1 MGGSRACRVRGHA
14 LETLT
19 QTAAQAAYRLIVASA
34 TRINE
39 QSRGCVCLLPV
50 CQCCYDAPIA
60 TPFTSAFM
68 GRLRLKT
75 KLVLAITGMVFVLVG
90 LFSYVYVS
98 HRLRQST
105 TEAYTRADFV
115 AKEIEDSARKAT
127 QVDLRK
133 LEVDVDNPVL
143 VQAALERRLQEDDG
157 LNTLLQS
164 ILAYSYTIYDAGITD
179 VEGRAIVHTDT
190 SLVGSR
196 LERRDD
202 YSDLL
207 SANFFRQ
214 LQLIYGPPHV
224 YDLYVPIK
232 RGVDQRF
239 GFIRV
244 GISTVFLKNEL
255 TPQLNRALTYSAVA
269 ILLSLALA
277 AVVSNIVLR
286 PLAAIG
292 RRLDQ
297 MTAEV
302 PDSQPLPDLRR
313 VDEFGLVNTK
323 IDRLGRQIRD
333 VKEVFTTLKGNVDQ
347 VMGSLQEGV
356 MLFTSENYVVLVS
369 ASAERFL
376 GRSRDETLGKSVEEI
391 FTDANKLGRI
401 VLDAFALHQGIPQR
415 EIELEDGRRAQIAL
429 EFISEPGQRIGA
441 LLKMRDAES
450 VRRLEDELEISQ
462 RMAAIGRLT
471 SGVAHEV
478 KNPINAI
485 VVHLELLREKMRT
498 PDGDSGRHMDIIG
511 NEIHRLD
518 RVVKTLADF
527 NRPIEPRFISL
538 DLRRLV
544 EDVTLLAA
552 PDAERNGV
560 KIESDPGMVS
570 LPVKADSDLLK
581 QALLNVVLNGVQSM
595 ESGGTLALAAR
606 SDESSATIEVRD
618 QGKGI
623 APEIRDKV
631 FNLFFTTK
639 QHGTGIGLA
648 MSYRVMQM
656 HGGSLSFDSAVGK
669 GTVFR
674 LTLPLAARQA
684 DENKEVMKTT

>member
-1 MGGSRACRVRGHA
+1 
-14 LETLT
+14 
-19 QTAAQAAYRLIVASA
+19 
-34 TRINE
+34 
-39 QSRGCVCLLPV
+39 
-50 CQCCYDAPIA
+50 
-60 TPFTSAFM
+60 M

-75 KLVLAITGMVFVLVG
+75 KLVLAITGMVFALVG

-105 TEAYTRADFV
+105 TEAYTRGDFV

-133 LEVDVDNPVL
+133 LEVDLDNPVL

-196 LERRDD
+196 LERRDN
-202 YSDLL
+202 YSALL

-286 PLAAIG
+286 PLEAIG

-415 EIELEDGRRAQIAL
+415 EIELENGRRIQLAL

-674 LTLPLAARQA
+674 LTLPLATRQA
-684 DENKEVMKTT
+684 NENKEVMKTT

>member
-1 MGGSRACRVRGHA
+1 
-14 LETLT
+14 
-19 QTAAQAAYRLIVASA
+19 
-34 TRINE
+34 
-39 QSRGCVCLLPV
+39 
-50 CQCCYDAPIA
+50 
-60 TPFTSAFM
+60 M

-105 TEAYTRADFV
+105 TEAYTRGDFV

-133 LEVDVDNPVL
+133 LEVDLDNPVL

-196 LERRDD
+196 LERRDN
-202 YSDLL
+202 YSALL

-333 VKEVFTTLKGNVDQ
+333 VKEVFTTLKGDVDQ

-415 EIELEDGRRAQIAL
+415 EIELENGRRIQLAL

-560 KIESDPGMVS
+560 KIESDPGMEA

-674 LTLPLAARQA
+674 LTLPLATRQA
-684 DENKEVMKTT
+684 NENKEVMKTT

>member
-1 MGGSRACRVRGHA
+1 
-14 LETLT
+14 
-19 QTAAQAAYRLIVASA
+19 
-34 TRINE
+34 
-39 QSRGCVCLLPV
+39 
-50 CQCCYDAPIA
+50 
-60 TPFTSAFM
+60 M

-75 KLVLAITGMVFVLVG
+75 KLVLAITGMVFALVG

-133 LEVDVDNPVL
+133 LEVDLDNPVL

-196 LERRDD
+196 LERRDN
-202 YSDLL
+202 YSALL

-415 EIELEDGRRAQIAL
+415 EIELENGRRIQLAL

-674 LTLPLAARQA
+674 LTLPLATRQA
-684 DENKEVMKTT
+684 NENKEVMKTT

>member
-1 MGGSRACRVRGHA
+1 
-14 LETLT
+14 
-19 QTAAQAAYRLIVASA
+19 
-34 TRINE
+34 
-39 QSRGCVCLLPV
+39 
-50 CQCCYDAPIA
+50 
-60 TPFTSAFM
+60 M

-75 KLVLAITGMVFVLVG
+75 KLVLAITGMVFALVG

-179 VEGRAIVHTDT
+179 VAGRAVVHTDT
-190 SLVGSR
+190 SLIGSR
-196 LERRDD
+196 LERRDNF
-202 YSDLL
+202 SDLL

-214 LQLIYGPPHV
+214 LQIIYGPPHV
-224 YDLYVPIK
+224 YDVYVPIK
-232 RGVDQRF
+232 RGVGQRF

-286 PLAAIG
+286 PLEAIG

-302 PDSQPLPDLRR
+302 PDSQPQPDLRR

-323 IDRLGRQIRD
+323 IERLGRQIRD

-356 MLFTSENYVVLVS
+356 MLFTNENHVVLVS
-369 ASAERFL
+369 TSAERFL
-376 GRSRDETLGKSVEEI
+376 GRSRDQILGKSVEEI

-485 VVHLELLREKMRT
+485 VVHLELLREKMRA
-498 PDGDSGRHMDIIG
+498 PDDDSGRHMDIIG

-544 EDVTLLAA
+544 VDVTLLAA

-560 KIESDPGMVS
+560 EIESDPGMEA

-595 ESGGTLALAAR
+595 ESGGTLALAAH
-606 SDESSATIEVRD
+606 SDENTATIEVRD

-639 QHGTGIGLA
+639 AKGTGIGLA

-656 HGGSLSFDSAVGK
+656 HGGSLSFDSAVGV

-684 DENKEVMKTT
+684 NENKEVMKVS

>member
-1 MGGSRACRVRGHA
+1 
-14 LETLT
+14 
-19 QTAAQAAYRLIVASA
+19 
-34 TRINE
+34 
-39 QSRGCVCLLPV
+39 
-50 CQCCYDAPIA
+50 
-60 TPFTSAFM
+60 M

-133 LEVDVDNPVL
+133 LEVDLDNPVL

-196 LERRDD
+196 LERRDN
-202 YSDLL
+202 YSALL

-415 EIELEDGRRAQIAL
+415 EIELENGRRIQLAL

-674 LTLPLAARQA
+674 LTLPLATRQA
-684 DENKEVMKTT
+684 NENKEVMKTT

>member
-1 MGGSRACRVRGHA
+1 
-14 LETLT
+14 
-19 QTAAQAAYRLIVASA
+19 
-34 TRINE
+34 
-39 QSRGCVCLLPV
+39 
-50 CQCCYDAPIA
+50 
-60 TPFTSAFM
+60 M

-133 LEVDVDNPVL
+133 LEVDLDNPVL

-196 LERRDD
+196 LERRDN
-202 YSDLL
+202 YSALL

-333 VKEVFTTLKGNVDQ
+333 VKEVFTTLKGDVDQ

-415 EIELEDGRRAQIAL
+415 EIELENGRRIQLAL

-674 LTLPLAARQA
+674 LTLPLATRQA
-684 DENKEVMKTT
+684 NENKEVMKTT

>member
-1 MGGSRACRVRGHA
+1 
-14 LETLT
+14 
-19 QTAAQAAYRLIVASA
+19 
-34 TRINE
+34 
-39 QSRGCVCLLPV
+39 
-50 CQCCYDAPIA
+50 
-60 TPFTSAFM
+60 M

-105 TEAYTRADFV
+105 TEAYTRGDFV

-133 LEVDVDNPVL
+133 LEVDLNNPVL

-196 LERRDD
+196 LERRDN
-202 YSDLL
+202 YSALL

-333 VKEVFTTLKGNVDQ
+333 VKEVFTTLKGDVDQ

-415 EIELEDGRRAQIAL
+415 EIELENGRRIQLAL

-674 LTLPLAARQA
+674 LTLPLATRQA
-684 DENKEVMKTT
+684 NENKEVMKTT

>member
-1 MGGSRACRVRGHA
+1 
-14 LETLT
+14 
-19 QTAAQAAYRLIVASA
+19 
-34 TRINE
+34 
-39 QSRGCVCLLPV
+39 
-50 CQCCYDAPIA
+50 
-60 TPFTSAFM
+60 M

-133 LEVDVDNPVL
+133 LEVDLDNPVL

-196 LERRDD
+196 LERRDN
-202 YSDLL
+202 YSALL

-239 GFIRV
+239 VFIRV

-415 EIELEDGRRAQIAL
+415 EIELENGRRIQLAL

-462 RMAAIGRLT
+462 RMAAVGRLT

-674 LTLPLAARQA
+674 LTLPLATRQA
-684 DENKEVMKTT
+684 NENKEVMKTT

>member
-1 MGGSRACRVRGHA
+1 
-14 LETLT
+14 
-19 QTAAQAAYRLIVASA
+19 
-34 TRINE
+34 
-39 QSRGCVCLLPV
+39 
-50 CQCCYDAPIA
+50 
-60 TPFTSAFM
+60 M

-115 AKEIEDSARKAT
+115 AKEIGDSARKAT

-133 LEVDVDNPVL
+133 LEVDLDNPVL

-196 LERRDD
+196 LERRDN
-202 YSDLL
+202 YSALL

-333 VKEVFTTLKGNVDQ
+333 VKEVFTTLKGDVDQ

-415 EIELEDGRRAQIAL
+415 EIELENGRRIQLAL

-674 LTLPLAARQA
+674 LTLPLATRQA
-684 DENKEVMKTT
+684 NENKEVMKTT

>member
-1 MGGSRACRVRGHA
+1 
-14 LETLT
+14 
-19 QTAAQAAYRLIVASA
+19 
-34 TRINE
+34 
-39 QSRGCVCLLPV
+39 
-50 CQCCYDAPIA
+50 
-60 TPFTSAFM
+60 M

-75 KLVLAITGMVFVLVG
+75 KLALAITGMVFVLVG

-133 LEVDVDNPVL
+133 LEVDLDNPVL

-196 LERRDD
+196 LERRDN
-202 YSDLL
+202 YSALL

-333 VKEVFTTLKGNVDQ
+333 VKEVFTTLKGDVDQ

-415 EIELEDGRRAQIAL
+415 EIELENGRRIQLAL

-674 LTLPLAARQA
+674 LTLPLATRQA
-684 DENKEVMKTT
+684 NENKEVMKTT